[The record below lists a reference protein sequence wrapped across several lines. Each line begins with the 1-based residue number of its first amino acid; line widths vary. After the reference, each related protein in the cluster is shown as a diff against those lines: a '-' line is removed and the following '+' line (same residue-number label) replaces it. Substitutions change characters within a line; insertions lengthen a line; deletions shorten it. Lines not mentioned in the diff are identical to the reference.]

1 MTAVTLRRPLFRAGL
16 RLGLAAGLLAALAG
30 CGVDSASQDTARPA
44 WVVQAT
50 TQGAAPT
57 AYAGEVRAR
66 FEPAL
71 AFRIGGKISERF
83 VDVGARV

>member
-1 MTAVTLRRPLFRAGL
+1 MTAVTLRRPHFRAGL
-16 RLGLAAGLLAALAG
+16 RLGLTAGLLAALAG
-30 CGVDSASQDTARPA
+30 CGDDSVTQDTARPA

-66 FEPAL
+66 HEPAL
-71 AFRIGGKISERF
+71 AFRIGGKIS
-83 VDVGARV
+83 